1 MTRQQSITI
10 AQVACKI
17 DEAKSRISSI
27 SSSIVYCETEE
38 QYNDYLDQMEKAVH
52 DWTVWTT
59 VFDAL
64 EGK

>member
-1 MTRQQSITI
+1 MTRQESITL
-10 AQVACKI
+10 AQVQCKI
-17 DEAKSRISSI
+17 DEAKSRIQSI

-52 DWTVWTT
+52 DWTIWFKVLE
-59 VFDAL
+59 AL